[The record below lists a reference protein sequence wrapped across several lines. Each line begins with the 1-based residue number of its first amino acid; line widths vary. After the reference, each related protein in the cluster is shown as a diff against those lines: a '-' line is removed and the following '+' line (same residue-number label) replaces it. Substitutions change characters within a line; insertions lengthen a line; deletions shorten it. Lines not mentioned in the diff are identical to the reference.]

1 MSLRST
7 LFLAAVYALPFMGNA
22 QKRTPLPEP
31 SLTLKGNFF
40 LPAPIG
46 NPLFKSSTE
55 SIGQVDGVLQIPIL
69 KGLGVG
75 VGGKMTWY
83 GMNER
88 ALAPFVTNGE
98 VRRRTFYGKLQYEQY
113 TGPRAYY
120 ELHARLG
127 ASTYT
132 FDCPTCTTSNKS
144 NAFHW
149 GLGAAY
155 YIHATD
161 NLSFGLTIGYEVDA
175 TRFNAENLG
184 LNNFPGRVQTE
195 EEHNYRNFIIGMG
208 FSTRFRKSEEDTRG
222 W

>member
-1 MSLRST
+1 MSIRAVFL
-7 LFLAAVYALPFMGNA
+7 LFALVALSIGTMG
-22 QKRTPLPEP
+22 QKKTPLPDV
-31 SLTLKGNFF
+31 STTLKGNFF

-55 SIGQVDGVLQIPIL
+55 SIGQVDGVLQFPLL
-69 KGLGVG
+69 KGLGIG

-83 GMNER
+83 GLNER
-88 ALAPFVTNGE
+88 ALAPFVTNGD
-98 VRRRTFYGKLQYEQY
+98 VRRRTFYGKLQYEAY
-113 TGPRAYY
+113 TGPHAYY
-120 ELHARLG
+120 ELHARFG

-132 FDCPTCTTSNKS
+132 FDCPSCSTNNKS

-161 NLSFGLTIGYEVDA
+161 NLSFGLTVGYEVDA
-175 TRFNAENLG
+175 TRFRAENLG
-184 LNNFPGRVQTE
+184 LTSFPGRVQTE
-195 EEHNYRNFIIGMG
+195 EAHNYRNFIVGMG
-208 FSTRFRKSEEDTRG
+208 FSTRFRKSVEDTRG